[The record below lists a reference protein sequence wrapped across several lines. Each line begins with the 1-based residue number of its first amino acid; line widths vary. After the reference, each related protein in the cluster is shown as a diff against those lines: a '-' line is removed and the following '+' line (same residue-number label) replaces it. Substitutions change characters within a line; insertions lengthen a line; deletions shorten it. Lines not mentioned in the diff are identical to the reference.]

1 MRKDIAASGK
11 PESAGPVQ
19 FGVVSCRFEI
29 GQLIFVLIPAVIAL
43 VILYRQAF
51 SLPYIDDYHAIL
63 DFAIRYQQSP
73 SWVARV
79 QEIIGH
85 QHNEYKLIFE
95 HLIVV
100 ADLELAG
107 HLNFGFLIALGN
119 LFLLPLAYLLWRIHV
134 SEDGPSNKLLLRFL
148 PISLLFFSLTYWET
162 LNWAMAG
169 LQNIPVILFVLLS
182 LKLLFPVGESRIG
195 RRRFLWSCVTA
206 VIAALTSANGFLL
219 APLGLLILMR
229 RRAYAASLAWSA
241 SYVIPL
247 LAYLYR
253 YVPRHQHHVI
263 SPAAGIVYFFDFA
276 GAAIPGVN
284 NIVRVLFGILVIIV
298 FVVSIRTKFEHTH
311 PASFYF
317 TIWILMC
324 GGLVASLRGPI
335 APRYTLYSLLLL
347 IYVYK
352 FLLFHIPRWAKIS
365 PMTVFLTQLVLALV
379 IGISA
384 DRDAYLQLG
393 RRKGMVDSGMNSYLA
408 HPESNPP
415 LLDPIIERYAPGEG
429 EYERIEL
436 TCAIQRHVIP
446 MPKVSSF

>member
-1 MRKDIAASGK
+1 MLNDDYKRAGLVQISVLPHLFKIA
-11 PESAGPVQ
+11 
-19 FGVVSCRFEI
+19 
-29 GQLIFVLIPAVIAL
+29 QLMAVFIPAVIAL

-51 SLPYIDDYHAIL
+51 SLPYTDDYHAIL

-73 SWVARV
+73 TWVARV

-95 HLIVV
+95 HLIV
-100 ADLELAG
+100 ASDLELVG
-107 HLNFGFLIALGN
+107 YVNFGFLIALGN

-134 SEDGPSNKLLLRFL
+134 SEEGPSNRLLLKFV

-162 LNWAMAG
+162 LDWAMAG

-241 SYVIPL
+241 SYLIPL

-253 YVPRHQHHVI
+253 YIPMHQLH
-263 SPAAGIVYFFDFA
+263 SFSAANVVYFFVFS
-276 GAAIPGVN
+276 GAAIPGFYN
-284 NIVRVLFGILVIIV
+284 AVRVPFGVLVIAV
-298 FVVSIRTKFEHTH
+298 FTVSIRRRFQHSH
-311 PASFYF
+311 PTSFYF

-324 GGLVASLRGPI
+324 GGLIAFLRPI
-335 APRYTLYSLLLL
+335 APRYTLYSLLLV

-352 FLLFHIPRWAKIS
+352 FLLVYIPQRWAKIG
-365 PMTVFLTQLVLALV
+365 PKPVFVTLFVLAV
-379 IGISA
+379 IICVTA
-384 DRDAYLQLG
+384 DRDAYVQLG
-393 RRKGMVDSGMNSYLA
+393 KRKEMVISGMDFYLA
-408 HPESNPP
+408 NPEKNPP
-415 LLDPIIERYAPGEG
+415 LVDPFVELNHPGEG
-429 EYERIEL
+429 ERERIEL
-436 TCAIQRHVIP
+436 TRAIQSHVMP